1 MIMILK
7 QFVILFLFYN
17 ILKLLENMTI
27 RSIMIDDR
35 WINHNCIVRI
45 LIIQIYEKKII
56 FKILNNQKSIEKKKE
71 NTIYE
76 IKKII

>member
-45 LIIQIYEKKII
+45 LTIQIYEKKII
-56 FKILNNQKSIEKKKE
+56 FKILNNQKSIGKKKKIQF
-71 NTIYE
+71 TRL
-76 IKKII
+76 KK